1 MFSIKNSKSKA
12 IITILTVILIILQFN
27 IGIKSIFA
35 ADTDQS
41 ILEPSSD
48 QYFELRGT
56 TITEVTG
63 QNKQL
68 IMELWGYNIDFKAF
82 DVRFSYD
89 GTKFTPSNIETNV
102 ATTDETE
109 YFKFEDE
116 FSSSLELF
124 DVGYTGDGEGFR
136 WVTSFNPP
144 VTESEHIIEKDGIG
158 KIVTTQGGVLLGKM
172 SFQMTADEFDVSGFK
187 LVEDTTSPTTGIKI
201 NLDGTNSYQ
210 AQSTFIFTDKTAS
223 KDAYLSNIIVS
234 SGQVD
239 TENPDN
245 STYKEYTLTP
255 TFDKDTLNYEIELLE
270 YIDTIDI
277 KATQNDSKAT
287 MKIKVPKRDADNNLV
302 YDTDGVTIIYEEKD
316 LLNDIPL
323 EVKINKLGEPDT
335 NITVIVTAEDGKTI
349 NNYELVIKRPY
360 GTIKGSIYT
369 APTASTTKTNKATIR
384 IYKSDDVSKV
394 IDLAALA
401 LATDKSSIHST
412 LLTLDNQ
419 NYITNDDGTY
429 EIYVIPGTYDILIDK
444 DGYLDHIYTSK
455 LLNNEDIVDLG
466 YKQLLAG
473 DLNKDGNVNQRDM
486 ALLNNTYG
494 SLSGDPNYDNN
505 VSYDLNEDFA
515 INQRDTAFIMNNY
528 SKTMEIE

>member
-12 IITILTVILIILQFN
+12 IITILIVILIILQFN

-41 ILEPSSD
+41 ILEPSSE

-287 MKIKVPKRDADNNLV
+287 MKIKVPKRDVDNNLV
-302 YDTDGVTIIYEEKD
+302 YDTNGTTIIYEEKD
-316 LLNDIPL
+316 LESDIPL
-323 EVKINKLGEPDT
+323 EVTINKLGEPDT
-335 NITVIVTAEDGKTI
+335 NITIIVTAEDGKTI

-360 GTIKGSIYT
+360 GTIKGSIYIDPM
-369 APTASTTKTNKATIR
+369 ATKG
-384 IYKSDDVSKV
+384 IYKSNIRVYNSNDVSTIIDWSTLISGASDKV
-394 IDLAALA
+394 
-401 LATDKSSIHST
+401 HEN
-412 LLTLDNQ
+412 LLTLKSQDF
-419 NYITNDDGTY
+419 ITNDDGTY
-429 EIYVIPGTYDILIDK
+429 EIYVIPGTYDILLDK

-455 LLNNEDIVDLG
+455 LVNEGDIVDLG
-466 YKQLLAG
+466 YKELYAG
-473 DLNKDGNVNQRDM
+473 DFNKDGCIQIVDMSMILNVYGTD
-486 ALLNNTYG
+486 NTSSDYK
-494 SLSGDPNYDNN
+494 LAMDF
-505 VSYDLNEDFA
+505 NEDGQIQIFDLSVFL
-515 INQRDTAFIMNNY
+515 RNY
-528 SKTMEIE
+528 NKSRVIE